1 MKYRIALI
9 SLVIT
14 LIVTP
19 AFAQLGSGIV
29 FDPTNYK
36 NAVLRYIQLQQQLQ
50 QLQQTYNL
58 YLQQYQF
65 IRNQAK
71 QLQDMNARYRAQFAQ
86 WRQFAS
92 ANTYGNTGKWINAV
106 NSGNPATISSGY
118 SRIVPPLPN
127 YPLIEF
133 SPELQSTLQSQHGAL
148 ELQDASNIQSL
159 RTIGE
164 IRSNARA
171 VETMLARLE
180 DDSLSPDARLNTQVA
195 VLNKINAGNVV
206 LARSI
211 QDTNKLLLQLLEQTT
226 QKATQDRSRQGQQL
240 NDALRIRQ
248 IMQQSFAEAH
258 QQPVSRPFRLP

>member
-1 MKYRIALI
+1 MKYRIAVLT
-9 SLVIT
+9 LVAV
-14 LIVTP
+14 LAVTP

-65 IRNQAK
+65 MQNQAR
-71 QLQDMNARYRAQFAQ
+71 QIQDMNARYRAQFSQ
-86 WRQFAS
+86 WRQLAS
-92 ANTYGNTGKWINAV
+92 ANTYGNTGQWVNGV
-106 NSGNPATISSGY
+106 NSGNPTTISSGY

-127 YPLIEF
+127 YPLTEF
-133 SPELQSTLQSQHGAL
+133 SPELQSTLQTQHGTL
-148 ELQDASNIQSL
+148 ELEDAANIQSL

-164 IRSNARA
+164 IRGNAQQI
-171 VETMLARLE
+171 ESMLSRLE
-180 DDSLSPDARLNTQVA
+180 NDSLSPDDRQNTQVA

-226 QKATQDRSRQGQQL
+226 QKTTQERSQQGQQL

-248 IMQQSFAEAH
+248 LIEQSFAEAH
-258 QQPVSRPFRLP
+258 QQPASGPFRLP